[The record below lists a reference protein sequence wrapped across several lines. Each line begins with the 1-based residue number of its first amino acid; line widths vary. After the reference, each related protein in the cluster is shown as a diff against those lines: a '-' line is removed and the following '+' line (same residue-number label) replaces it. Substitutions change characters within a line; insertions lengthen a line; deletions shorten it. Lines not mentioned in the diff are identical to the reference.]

1 MYRNHRTY
9 LVLAICLFF
18 YTVVSSHLCA
28 ANETVITKQKTYIFY
43 TALGSPIKDILEAR
57 IKEVFRRLDLDVKL
71 LISPSSQ
78 RALMLANEDGDGDA
92 FRVPNIKEIAPENTA
107 NLVQVPESIIIV
119 ALTVYT
125 KNLSFL
131 VEGWHSLERY
141 HNGARIG
148 AKILEKNIPGER
160 TFVPTTVQLVKMLD
174 SDRID
179 TMVEWDLV
187 AENVIRNL
195 KVMGIHKLSPPIKV
209 QPFHIYIH
217 KKHQALIPEIVQ
229 VLKDMKEDGAF
240 DKIKIDVLGKFN
252 LN

>member
-1 MYRNHRTY
+1 
-9 LVLAICLFF
+9 
-18 YTVVSSHLCA
+18 
-28 ANETVITKQKTYIFY
+28 
-43 TALGSPIKDILEAR
+43 
-57 IKEVFRRLDLDVKL
+57 
-71 LISPSSQ
+71 
-78 RALMLANEDGDGDA
+78 
-92 FRVPNIKEIAPENTA
+92 
-107 NLVQVPESIIIV
+107 
-119 ALTVYT
+119 
-125 KNLSFL
+125 
-131 VEGWHSLERY
+131 
-141 HNGARIG
+141 
-148 AKILEKNIPGER
+148 IPGER

-195 KVMGIHKLSPPIKV
+195 KVMSIHKLSPPIKV